1 MDREILNAIP
11 GVRIGGEPK
20 DPRAHFY
27 TCSACGQQV
36 DKRLL
41 GDVFYHDDPDHAPLP
56 AHA

>member
-1 MDREILNAIP
+1 
-11 GVRIGGEPK
+11 VGGEPK

-41 GDVFYHDDPDHAPLP
+41 GDVFYHDDPDHAPIP